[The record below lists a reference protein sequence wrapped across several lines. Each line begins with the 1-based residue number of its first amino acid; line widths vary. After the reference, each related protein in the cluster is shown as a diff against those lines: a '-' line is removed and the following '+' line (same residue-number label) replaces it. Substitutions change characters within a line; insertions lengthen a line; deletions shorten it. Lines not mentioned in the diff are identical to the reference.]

1 MIHPRP
7 SSDALARRWPMKLQ
21 TQLRRWRATV
31 DSYVPPAEETGG
43 RLVSLDVARGMAVA
57 MMLFVE

>member
-1 MIHPRP
+1 
-7 SSDALARRWPMKLQ
+7 MKLQ